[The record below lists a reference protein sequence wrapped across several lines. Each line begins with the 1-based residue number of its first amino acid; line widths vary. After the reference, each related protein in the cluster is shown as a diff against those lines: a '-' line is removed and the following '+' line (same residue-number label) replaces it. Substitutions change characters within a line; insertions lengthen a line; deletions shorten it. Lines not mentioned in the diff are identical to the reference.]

1 MAHFAELD
9 NLSYVKRV
17 VVIPNEDILDS
28 EGNESEE
35 IGIARCEEL
44 FGGGEW
50 IQTSYNATIRGQFA
64 GPGFY
69 YDKERNIFI

>member
-35 IGIARCEEL
+35 IGIARCKEL
-44 FGGGEW
+44 FNGGEW
-50 IQTSYNATIRGQFA
+50 IQTSYNATIRKKLASVGD
-64 GPGFY
+64 Y

>member
-9 NLSYVKRV
+9 NLNYVKRV

-35 IGIARCEEL
+35 VGIARCDEL
-44 FGGGEW
+44 FGGRW
-50 IQTSYNATIRGQFA
+50 IQTSYNATIRGKFA
-64 GPGFY
+64 SIGDY

>member
-9 NLSYVKRV
+9 NLNYVKRV

-35 IGIARCEEL
+35 VGIARCDEL
-44 FGGGEW
+44 FGGRW
-50 IQTSYNATIRGQFA
+50 IQTSYNATIRGKFA
-64 GPGFY
+64 SPGDY
-69 YDKERNIFI
+69 YDQERNIFI

>member
-9 NLSYVKRV
+9 NLNYVKRV
-17 VVIPNEDILDS
+17 VVIPNEDIVDPD
-28 EGNESEE
+28 GNEFEE

-44 FGGGEW
+44 FGGRW
-50 IQTSYNATIRGQFA
+50 IQTSYNATIRGKFA
-64 GPGFY
+64 STGDY